1 LSNIPSDLRYTKSH
15 EWVRAGTGATPGGAL
30 EVDVGISDHAQSA
43 LGDLVF
49 VEVPEVGRPLSAGE
63 ACAVVESVK
72 AASDVY
78 SPVSGKVIA
87 NNPKLAAQPEL
98 LNQDPYAAGW
108 LFRVQTSAP
117 LDDALLMSAAD
128 YANYLADEAK

>member
-1 LSNIPSDLRYTKSH
+1 MSNIPSDLRYTKSH
-15 EWVRAGTGATPGGAL
+15 EWVRRQQDGTV
-30 EVDVGISDHAQSA
+30 EIGISDHAQSA

-49 VEVPEVGRPLSAGE
+49 VEVPEAGRAVRAGE

-87 NNPKLAAQPEL
+87 GNTALASQPEL
-98 LNQDPYAAGW
+98 LNQDPYGTGG
-108 LFRVQTSAP
+108 LFRVQTNSP
-117 LDDALLMSAAD
+117 LEEAALMSAAD
-128 YANYLADEAK
+128 YAKYLADEAG

>member
-1 LSNIPSDLRYTKSH
+1 MSNIPSDLRYTKRH
-15 EWVRAGTGATPGGAL
+15 EWLRLTSNGSV
-30 EVDVGISDHAQSA
+30 EIGISEHAQGA

-49 VEVPEVGRPLSAGE
+49 VEVPEVGRAVKAGE

-87 NNPKLAAQPEL
+87 SNDALAAQPEL
-98 LNQDPYAAGW
+98 LNQDPYGAGW
-108 LFRVQTSAP
+108 MFRVQTTSP
-117 LDDALLMSAAD
+117 IGDAALMSAAD
-128 YANYLADEAK
+128 YANYLAEQAK

>member
-1 LSNIPSDLRYTKSH
+1 LSNIPNDLRYTKSH
-15 EWVRAGTGATPGGAL
+15 EWVRAGQNGAV
-30 EVDVGISDHAQSA
+30 EIGISDHAQSA

-49 VEVPEVGRPLSAGE
+49 VEVPEVGRSVSAGE

-87 NNPKLAAQPEL
+87 ANAALAAKPEL
-98 LNQDPYAAGW
+98 LNEKPYGEGW
-108 LFRVQTSAP
+108 LFRVQTNSP
-117 LDDALLMSAAD
+117 IDDAALMSAES
-128 YANYLADEAK
+128 YANYLAAEAK